1 MSGARSLPDGPG
13 GSGQDRTGLIR
24 TPRRRRGLPVLV
36 RRNRPSDARFAPAP
50 AERAADAADGG
61 PRQAPS
67 AIGSVGLRGNPR
79 KLLGMPSDEMSPRRS
94 GDAAKMRAA
103 DSDREAVAERL
114 RDAAAEGRLSMDELE
129 ERLDAAFSAKTFAD
143 LEPIVDDLPEAASAP
158 RRTDEP
164 LVLKAGG
171 SNLRQTGYWV
181 APSEI
186 VASAGMGN
194 IKLDFTE
201 AECPHK
207 VMTVKVSAGMGNV
220 VVVVPRGWEVQTQ
233 EM

>member
-1 MSGARSLPDGPG
+1 
-13 GSGQDRTGLIR
+13 
-24 TPRRRRGLPVLV
+24 
-36 RRNRPSDARFAPAP
+36 
-50 AERAADAADGG
+50 
-61 PRQAPS
+61 
-67 AIGSVGLRGNPR
+67 
-79 KLLGMPSDEMSPRRS
+79 
-94 GDAAKMRAA
+94 MRAA

-233 EM
+233 EMSTGMGNVINRVTDPPGRDSRLLRFSGNVTMGNLKVRYPSRFELAWKRRAAAKRQA